1 MANIVNLTAD
11 TLRRIIH
18 EERQKLI
25 AEAKGH
31 KGHKGGKGDA
41 AVKKHQGPPPE
52 PKVEGGKKTSTGKQA
67 EASKKKAKKALALE
81 ESEVNADEMAET
93 IAKHVQHLKEM
104 KSVERRLR
112 TQLRL
117 VIERK
122 NDIEQD
128 IADLL

>member
-1 MANIVNLTAD
+1 MANVVNLTAD

-25 AEAKGH
+25 AEAKRH
-31 KGHKGGKGDA
+31 KKGNGDA

-52 PKVEGGKKTSTGKQA
+52 PKVEGGKKSSSGKQV
-67 EASKKKAKKALALE
+67 EASRKKGMKALALE
-81 ESEVNADEMAET
+81 ENEVDADAMAET
-93 IAKHVQHLKEM
+93 IAKKVQHLKEM
-104 KSVERRLR
+104 KSFERRLR

>member
-1 MANIVNLTAD
+1 MANVVNLTAD

-25 AEAKGH
+25 AEAK
-31 KGHKGGKGDA
+31 KGKGF
-41 AVKKHQGPPPE
+41 KSKHSNVPPE
-52 PKVEGGKKTSTGKQA
+52 PKVEGGKKSNMHKQV
-67 EASKKKAKKALALE
+67 EASKKKGMKALALE
-81 ESEVNADEMAET
+81 ENEVDADAMAET
-93 IAKHVQHLKEM
+93 IAKKVQHLKEM
-104 KSVERRLR
+104 KGFERRLR